1 MQRLEL
7 KLPPVALALVIG
19 FFMWLLSGFLPSL
32 GLTVPWRTMLGL
44 TFYVAGTV
52 IALAGLVEF
61 LRRKT
66 TINPVTPEA
75 AAVIVTSGIY
85 RFSRNP
91 MYLGLLLVLIGWAV
105 WLSHL
110 MAFALLPLFV
120 LYMNRFQI
128 EPEERA
134 LSAKFGRSFTE
145 YTRSVRRWV

>member
-7 KLPPVALALVIG
+7 KVPPVAQALVIG
-19 FFMWLLSGFLPSL
+19 FLMWLLSASLPSL
-32 GLTVPWRTMLGL
+32 ALSLPWRTMLAL
-44 TFYVAGTV
+44 AFYVAGTV

-61 LRRKT
+61 IRRKT
-66 TINPVTPEA
+66 TVNPVTPGA
-75 AAVIVTSGIY
+75 AAVVVTSGIY
-85 RFSRNP
+85 RWSRNP

-105 WLSHL
+105 WLSNL